1 VQEFWSLKA
10 SEPKATFTFWE
21 GIEMSSEPIE
31 RRVSYLGD
39 RLKGS
44 RCLICGKEYFELR
57 NYCGECGRKSIG
69 KMVVTDLFYEKGKL
83 EVCTFIN
90 KPTNKFTKLG
100 NYVYGVIS
108 FHEGKIR
115 VPGRLT
121 DHLTKCDEEIDFS
134 ALEGRDVVPRFRRR
148 YSVGKREVI
157 PTISLAFTFA
167 DEYYP
172 HQPYRTARPKK
183 EYDSP
188 GIVGYGVYISRF
200 RIREGKIERSV
211 PFIDEDSISAAIE
224 AGKLAL
230 IHSGIDSSL
239 VGKIYVGSESN
250 PYAVKP
256 IASKVAQ
263 VLKLGEED
271 GDVQGVDAVDTEF
284 ACKAATSMFKDA
296 VSLVNYPKANIKY
309 GMVIGTDNS
318 QAAPRDCPGGE
329 LDFFVGYGA
338 AAFVF
343 GKNDVIAEIEGW
355 YSCTSDTPD
364 FWRRDGESHPMHGGR
379 FTGDPAYFK
388 HVRKSAQNLM
398 ARLNLQIGDID
409 YFVAHQ
415 PNVQFPIK
423 IARELGFKE
432 EQYLPSLQVAKF
444 GNTYS
449 GASPVG
455 LAAVLD
461 IAKPN
466 DRILVASYGSGAG
479 SDAYSLI
486 TTSQVLDKRQNQ
498 KLTVKYQAESPFLHY
513 VDYTTY
519 RRLKLGM

>member
-1 VQEFWSLKA
+1 
-10 SEPKATFTFWE
+10 
-21 GIEMSSEPIE
+21 MSSEPIE

-39 RLKGS
+39 RLRGR
-44 RCLICGKEYFELR
+44 RCQICGKEYFEIR
-57 NYCGECGRKSIG
+57 DYCGNCGRKSFGRMDDI
-69 KMVVTDLFYEKGKL
+69 DFFYEKGRL
-83 EVCTFIN
+83 ELCTLVN
-90 KPTNKFTKLG
+90 EPTNKFTKLG
-100 NYVYGVIS
+100 SYIYGIVS
-108 FHEGKIR
+108 FHNGKIR

-121 DHLTKCDEEIDFS
+121 DKIVNNYETVDFS
-134 ALEGRDVVPRFRRR
+134 TFEGRDVLPRFRRR
-148 YSVGKREVI
+148 YSVERSEII

-172 HQPYRTARPKK
+172 YQEYRAIKPNK
-183 EYDSP
+183 EYDAP
-188 GIVGYGVYISRF
+188 GIVGYGVYTSRF
-200 RIREGKIERSV
+200 RIRELGIERSV
-211 PFIDEDSISAAIE
+211 PFIDEDAITAAVE

-239 VGKIYVGSESN
+239 IGKVYVGSESN

-271 GDVQGVDAVDTEF
+271 EDVQGVDAVDTEF

-296 VSLVNYPKANIKY
+296 TSLVSYPKMGLQYA
-309 GMVIGTDNS
+309 MVIGADNS

-329 LDFFVGYGA
+329 LDFFVGYGGCA
-338 AAFVF
+338 YIF
-343 GKNDVIAEIEGW
+343 GKADVIAELEGW

-364 FWRRDGESHPMHGGR
+364 FWRRDGEPYPMHGGR

-388 HVRKSAQNLM
+388 HIRKAAKKLM
-398 ARLNLQIGDID
+398 DRLGLKPSDIN

-415 PNVQFPIK
+415 PNVQFPVR
-423 IARELGFKE
+423 IARDLGFKE
-432 EQYLPSLQVAKF
+432 EQYMPSIQVAKF

-449 GASPVG
+449 GSSPVG

-461 IAKPN
+461 IARPN
-466 DRILVASYGSGAG
+466 QRILIVSYGSGAG
-479 SDAYSLI
+479 SDAYSF
-486 TTSQVLDKRQNQ
+486 TTTNQIIEKRQRQ
-498 KLTVKYQAESPFLHY
+498 KMTVKYQVENPFLEY

-519 RRLKLGM
+519 RRLKAGM

>member
-1 VQEFWSLKA
+1 
-10 SEPKATFTFWE
+10 
-21 GIEMSSEPIE
+21 MSSEPIE

-39 RLKGS
+39 RLRGR
-44 RCLICGKEYFELR
+44 RCKLCGKEYFELR
-57 NYCGECGRKSIG
+57 DYCGKCGRKSFGRMDDI
-69 KMVVTDLFYEKGKL
+69 DFFYEKGKL
-83 EVCTFIN
+83 ELCTLITE
-90 KPTNKFTKLG
+90 PTNKFIRLG
-100 NYVYGVIS
+100 SYVYGIVS
-108 FHEGKIR
+108 FHNGKIR

-121 DHLTKCDEEIDFS
+121 DRIIKDSEVIDFAS
-134 ALEGRDVVPRFRRR
+134 LEGREVVPRFRRR
-148 YSVGKREVI
+148 YSVEKSEII

-172 HQPYRTARPKK
+172 HQEYRLVKPNK
-183 EYDSP
+183 EYDVP
-188 GIVGYGVYISRF
+188 GIVGYGVYTSRF
-200 RIREGKIERSV
+200 RIREGNMERAV
-211 PFIDEDSISAAIE
+211 PFIAEDAITAAVE

-230 IHSGIDSSL
+230 IHSGVDSSL
-239 VGKIYVGSESN
+239 VSKVYVGSESN

-271 GDVQGVDAVDTEF
+271 EDVQGVDAVDTEF

-296 VSLVNYPKANIKY
+296 ASLVSYPKIGVPYA
-309 GMVIGTDNS
+309 MVIGADNS
-318 QAAPRDCPGGE
+318 QAAPRDSPGGE
-329 LDFFVGYGA
+329 LDFFVGYGGC
-338 AAFVF
+338 AFIF
-343 GKNDVIAEIEGW
+343 GKTDVIAELEGW

-364 FWRRDGESHPMHGGR
+364 FWRRDGEPYPMHGGR

-388 HVRKSAQNLM
+388 HIRKAAKKLM
-398 ARLNLQIGDID
+398 ERLRLQPSDIN

-415 PNVQFPIK
+415 PNVTFPVR
-423 IARELGFKE
+423 IAKELGFKE

-449 GASPVG
+449 GSSPIG

-466 DRILVASYGSGAG
+466 ERILIVSYGSGAG
-479 SDAYSLI
+479 SDAYTFI
-486 TTSQVLDKRQNQ
+486 TTSQIVEKRQRQ
-498 KLTVKYQAESPFLHY
+498 KMTVRYQAENPFLEY
-513 VDYTTY
+513 VDYNTY